1 MSNRIPP
8 SLNWL
13 IDKRARIS
21 GEIEK
26 TRRSLKQAQSL
37 IVELEDL
44 ETKLKAIDT
53 TLQLHD
59 IQVDIGLIKP
69 ITSNYYRLKIPH
81 GELTKSILTCIKL
94 YGASSPVS
102 KSTIVDFVIAR
113 HFDYDAEETAKS
125 QIKNSIHNR
134 LKNLCRDGVIERY
147 NSPDYTRRILWNIH
161 PKFNFDKGT

>member
-1 MSNRIPP
+1 MTNRIPP

-37 IVELEDL
+37 IVELEEL
-44 ETKLKAIDT
+44 ETKLKAIDS

-59 IQVDIGLIKP
+59 IQIDISLIKP
-69 ITSNYYRLKIPH
+69 IATNYYRLKIPH

-94 YGASSPVS
+94 YGELSPVS
-102 KSTIVDFVIAR
+102 KSTIVDFVITR
-113 HFDYDAEETAKS
+113 HFDFDAEEIEMS
-125 QIKNSIHNR
+125 RIRDSIHNR
-134 LKNLCRDGVIERY
+134 LKNLCRDGVIDRY
-147 NSPDYTRRILWNIH
+147 DLPGSTNRVLWNIN
-161 PKFNFDKGT
+161 PKFNFDKDT

>member
-21 GEIEK
+21 GEVEK

-37 IVELEDL
+37 IDELKDL
-44 ETKLKAIDT
+44 EIKLNAIDT

-59 IQVDIGLIKP
+59 IQIDIGLIKP
-69 ITSNYYRLKIPH
+69 ISSNYYRLKIPH
-81 GELTKSILTCIKL
+81 GELTKSILTCIRL
-94 YGASSPVS
+94 YGKTSPVS

-113 HFDYDAEETAKS
+113 HFHYDAE
-125 QIKNSIHNR
+125 QISNAQIRGSIGNR
-134 LKNLCRDGVIERY
+134 LKNLCRDGVIERHH
-147 NSPDYTRRILWNIH
+147 SPDSTKEGLWAIN
-161 PKFNFDKGT
+161 PKFNFNADI

>member
-37 IVELEDL
+37 IGELENL
-44 ETKLKAIDT
+44 ESKLKAIDT

-59 IQVDIGLIKP
+59 IQINIGLIKP
-69 ITSNYYRLKIPH
+69 IASKYYRLKIPH
-81 GELTKSILTCIKL
+81 GDLTKSILTCIKL
-94 YGASSPVS
+94 YGGSSPVS
-102 KSTIVDFVIAR
+102 KSLIVDFVIAR
-113 HFDYDAEETAKS
+113 HFDYDAEEIAMDK
-125 QIKNSIHNR
+125 IRDSIHNR
-134 LKNLCRDGVIERY
+134 LKNLCRDGIIERY
-147 NSPDYTRRILWNIH
+147 HSPDSKKEGLWAIN
-161 PKFNFDKGT
+161 PKFNFDKGI

>member
-1 MSNRIPP
+1 MANRIPP

-37 IVELEDL
+37 IDELEDL

-81 GELTKSILTCIKL
+81 GELTRSILTCIKL
-94 YGASSPVS
+94 YGTSSPVS

-113 HFDYDAEETAKS
+113 HFDYDAEEIAKS
-125 QIKNSIHNR
+125 QIRISIKNR
-134 LKNLCRDGVIERY
+134 LKCLCRDGIIERY
-147 NSPDYTRRILWNIH
+147 HSPDSGKEGLWNINQ
-161 PKFNFDKGT
+161 KFNFDKDT

>member
-1 MSNRIPP
+1 MTNRIPP

-44 ETKLKAIDT
+44 EIKLKAIDT
-53 TLQLHD
+53 TLKLHD

-69 ITSNYYRLKIPH
+69 ISSNYYRLKIPH

-94 YGASSPVS
+94 YGSLSPVT

-113 HFDYDAEETAKS
+113 HFDFDADKIAIS
-125 QIKNSIHNR
+125 QIRASIHNR
-134 LKNLCRDGVIERY
+134 LKNLCRDGVIDRCY
-147 NSPDYTRRILWNIH
+147 LPDSTKNVLWKIN
-161 PKFNFDKGT
+161 PKLNFDKET